1 MSTSLS
7 CCRTPWLAIL
17 AAITMIGCLPLSSAR
32 AESEGPTARY
42 ASLPGD
48 GGATTTGSL
57 PDGTRSF
64 RTLSTFASAVESG
77 TIELRGSAPTQCL
90 PGSLTAVLAD
100 VSARFGTVSIQST
113 HRSSSRNRQAGGA
126 RQSLHLSCRAIDFRI
141 RSRVKGV
148 MAYLRS
154 RPEVGGLKVYR
165 NGIIHIDNGSR
176 RSW

>member
-1 MSTSLS
+1 MSTSPS
-7 CCRTPWLAIL
+7 RTGTTPLVFLAAAIL
-17 AAITMIGCLPLSSAR
+17 IGCLPVERAL
-32 AESEGPTARY
+32 AESDGFQTRY

-48 GGATTTGSL
+48 GGATERGSL
-57 PDGTRSF
+57 PAGTAPSRGLAGF
-64 RTLSTFASAVESG
+64 AAALERGAITLRAST
-77 TIELRGSAPTQCL
+77 PTRCL

-100 VSARFGTVSIQST
+100 VSARFGVVSIQST
-113 HRSSSRNRQAGGA
+113 HRSHGRNRRAGGA
-126 RQSLHLSCRAIDFRI
+126 RRSLHLSCRAIDFRVK
-141 RSRVKGV
+141 SRARGV